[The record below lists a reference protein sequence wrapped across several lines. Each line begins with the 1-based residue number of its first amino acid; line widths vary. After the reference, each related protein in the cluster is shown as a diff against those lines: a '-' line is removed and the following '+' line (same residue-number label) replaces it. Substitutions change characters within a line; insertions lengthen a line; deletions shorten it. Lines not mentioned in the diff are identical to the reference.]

1 MTLNLLRLTKR
12 RAFFL
17 LPRVVLGAWDGCGP
31 QFMWVWAGMLF
42 LLGGVLVFMIVW
54 IARLLSDS

>member
-1 MTLNLLRLTKR
+1 
-12 RAFFL
+12 
-17 LPRVVLGAWDGCGP
+17 
-31 QFMWVWAGMLF
+31 MWVWAGMLF